1 MQSYLGVYTRPED
14 GGVAIVIGAPGI
26 SKELVLE
33 RSIPETAIK
42 VREIVAADLPQD
54 RYFRNAWTDEFPGPQ
69 IDINME
75 KARVIQMENIKLSR
89 DLELKRLDTEQLKV
103 ITDPIAVQ
111 AIEDEKQV
119 LRDIPQT
126 FDLTIAS
133 TPEEL
138 KALWPTEVSRKV

>member
-69 IDINME
+69 IDINMN
-75 KARVIQMENIKLSR
+75 KARDIQMSYIRRLR
-89 DLELKRLDTEQLKV
+89 DKELARLDVEQLKV
-103 ITDPIAVQ
+103 LSDPIKVQ
-111 AIEDEKQV
+111 AIETQKQV
-119 LRDIPQT
+119 LRAIPQT
-126 FDLTIAS
+126 FDLTVAA

-138 KALWPTEVSRKV
+138 KVLWPTEVPKEV